1 MLECT
6 VKRTHKFW
14 LAFFLVAFVA
24 QGVFLTSS
32 LALADR
38 WGGPADGTGNLQSG
52 LLPGASTPVQEA
64 AQNTNTQNT
73 TQPEA
78 RTTSSTDSCFSD
90 LIKCLL
96 VRPLNGLNS
105 ALAYM
110 AGGAAGLFVW
120 MVQPEN
126 ISGPTG
132 IMNKASVYELWKFI
146 RDFFNVFFILILLLS
161 AFATVFQVENFSIR
175 KIFLNILFAALI
187 INFSFPITRF
197 LIDLTNVPMYYFLNA
212 ILPGVDGGQAFAKTF
227 LGSTGMAAI
236 QIAPAPDLP
245 RALINV
251 VFTFLFTISLLVLGV
266 LFLIRFIALT
276 LLLIFSPIGFAASL
290 MPGLQS
296 KGAEWWQ
303 KFWQYALFG
312 PSAALMLL
320 VAMRFQNE
328 IATDGTVS
336 SFTRIQ
342 TAMSAG
348 SNEASSLALVA
359 FYTVP
364 LILIWTAIGMANSS
378 SIAGAS
384 LVTGL
389 GYGAAKKVGGWG
401 KKMVVGG
408 TKAILP
414 TNVAKGVATGVK
426 DGLKGGKLFGLKVMP
441 KGLTP
446 KELKKKGEE
455 REAYW
460 KGVGSGGFAG
470 GNKAKAELF
479 DKRVTEKVKENKE
492 NQVPRSAMILGL
504 DPAKNDLLTRTANA
518 LSLAQAGEIKSA
530 EVLQKA
536 IEAVGDNADAVDK
549 ILDGAKSDAF
559 DGMDKQKYTQILSS
573 SAFALRNNDGEL
585 IDKSGKVLSQ
595 GAKPVIDKNSDMYK
609 ALDGK
614 MIKEGHL
621 DVKIDFE
628 VDQLTEELGGN
639 RAAARQKVYDDNL
652 KLKASELGAQSKLHQ
667 STLGTTEDNMALR
680 NYLEQMFK
688 DEQYKIEVLKGMN
701 NKDRQVWI
709 VPKTKPGSGETVSSG
724 GIVIPQEYNSKRPDN
739 SR

>member
-14 LAFFLVAFVA
+14 LAFFLVTFVA
-24 QGVFLTSS
+24 QGIFLTLSPAFADSWAGTEQGRAPANPTSQSATGTDTSS
-32 LALADR
+32 K
-38 WGGPADGTGNLQSG
+38 GS
-52 LLPGASTPVQEA
+52 
-64 AQNTNTQNT
+64 T
-73 TQPEA
+73 TQSD
-78 RTTSSTDSCFSD
+78 TGSFSSWGSCILNFPTCIGAAVLNALTD
-90 LIKCLL
+90 
-96 VRPLNGLNS
+96 
-105 ALAYM
+105 AMAWLAN
-110 AGGAAGLFVW
+110 GAAGLFVW
-120 MVQPEN
+120 VVQPAN

-132 IMNKASVYELWKFI
+132 LLNKASIYELWKFI

-175 KIFLNILFAALI
+175 KIFLNILLAALV
-187 INFSFPITRF
+187 INFSFPITRL

-212 ILPGVDGGQAFAKTF
+212 ILPGTDGG
-227 LGSTGMAAI
+227 LGFTKVYLSSTGMAGIKLAT
-236 QIAPAPDLP
+236 
-245 RALINV
+245 ALGFTKAFLNL
-251 VFTFLFTISLLVLGV
+251 VFMFLFAISLLVLAV
-266 LFLIRFIALT
+266 MFLIRLIALT
-276 LLLIFSPIGFAASL
+276 LLLVLSPIGFAASL
-290 MPGLQS
+290 MPGFQGVGS
-296 KGAEWWQ
+296 KWWEE
-303 KFWQYALFG
+303 FWRYSLFG

-328 IATDGTVS
+328 LASDGTIET
-336 SFTRIQ
+336 FNKTL

-348 SNEASSLALVA
+348 SAASSAMSLVA
-359 FYTVP
+359 FYTIP
-364 LILIWTAIGMANSS
+364 LVLIWAAIGMANKS
-378 SIAGAS
+378 SIAGAG
-384 LVTGL
+384 LVVGL
-389 GYGAAKKVGGWG
+389 GYGAARKVGNWG
-401 KKMVVGG
+401 KRITVAGG
-408 TKAILP
+408 KAVLP

-446 KELKKKGEE
+446 KEMKKKGED

-460 KGVGSGGFAG
+460 KGVTSGGFAG
-470 GNKAKAELF
+470 GDKAKAELF

-492 NQVPRSAMILGL
+492 NQVSRSAMILGL
-504 DPAKNDLLTRTANA
+504 DPNKNDLLTRTASA

-559 DGMDKQKYTQILSS
+559 DGMDKQKYSQILSS
-573 SAFALRNNDGEL
+573 TAFALKNNEGEL
-585 IDKSGKVLSQ
+585 VNKSGKVLGQ
-595 GAKPVIDKNSDMYK
+595 GEKPVIDKNSDMYK
-609 ALDGK
+609 ALDSE
-614 MIKEGHL
+614 MLKEGHL

-628 VDQLTEELGGN
+628 VDRLAEELGGN
-639 RAAARQKVYDDNL
+639 RAAARQKVYEENL

-680 NYLEQMFK
+680 SYLEQMFK
-688 DEQYKIEVLKGMN
+688 DEQYKVEVLKGMN

-709 VPKTKPGSGETVSSG
+709 VPRAKAGTGETVSSG
-724 GIVIPQEYNSKRPDN
+724 GIVIPQEYNSKRSDG

>member
-32 LALADR
+32 LAHADR
-38 WGGPADGTGNLQSG
+38 WGGADSNGTVNQQD
-52 LLPGASTPVQEA
+52 LPTPTSQGATG
-64 AQNTNTQNT
+64 TNTSNQST
-73 TQPEA
+73 TQSD
-78 RTTSSTDSCFSD
+78 TGTSSSWGSC
-90 LIKCLL
+90 I
-96 VRPLNGLNS
+96 LNFPTCIGAAVLNALTS
-105 ALAYM
+105 AMAWLAN
-110 AGGAAGLFVW
+110 GAAGLFVW
-120 MVQPEN
+120 VVQPEN

-132 IMNKASVYELWKFI
+132 LLNKASIYELWKFI

-175 KIFLNILFAALI
+175 KIFLNILLAALV

-197 LIDLTNVPMYYFLNA
+197 LIDITNVPMYYFLNA
-212 ILPGVDGGQAFAKTF
+212 ILPGTDGGLGFTKVY
-227 LGSTGMAAI
+227 LGSTGMSGIMLASAVGFTK
-236 QIAPAPDLP
+236 AFL
-245 RALINV
+245 NV
-251 VFTFLFTISLLVLGV
+251 VFMFLFAISLLVLAV
-266 LFLIRFIALT
+266 MFLIRLIALT
-276 LLLIFSPIGFAASL
+276 LLLVLSPIGFAASL
-290 MPGLQS
+290 MPGFQGAGS
-296 KGAEWWQ
+296 KWWEE
-303 KFWQYALFG
+303 FWRYSLFG

-328 IATDGTVS
+328 LASDGTIETFNRTLTTMS
-336 SFTRIQ
+336 SG
-342 TAMSAG
+342 SA
-348 SNEASSLALVA
+348 ASSSMALVA
-359 FYTVP
+359 FYTIP
-364 LILIWTAIGMANSS
+364 LVLIWAAIGMANKS
-378 SIAGAS
+378 SIAGAG
-384 LVTGL
+384 LVVGL

-609 ALDGK
+609 ALDSK